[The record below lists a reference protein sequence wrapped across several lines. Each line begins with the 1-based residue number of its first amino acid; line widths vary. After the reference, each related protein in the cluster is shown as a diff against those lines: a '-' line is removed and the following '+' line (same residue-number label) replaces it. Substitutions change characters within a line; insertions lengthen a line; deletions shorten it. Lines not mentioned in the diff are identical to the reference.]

1 MIMSKTYL
9 VALDAGH
16 GLNTAGK
23 QTPDGIK
30 EWTLNDKVCDKI
42 TLFLS
47 DYNVVVIRTDNN
59 EGNTDEKLTARRI
72 MYVNADADLA
82 VSVHH
87 NAFTGTWNNAT
98 GIEVYTDKSPTE
110 QDEKLAELIH
120 EKLVEYTGLRGRGI
134 KKANFTVINQ
144 NKIPA
149 VLVEGGFMDG
159 KNDYAVITSEA
170 GQEAYARAVA
180 DAIVEFLGLTK
191 KSTPVVTPTTNGFSQ
206 EVQDWQNAAIADG
219 FRFPKYGADG
229 KWGAECEGVAKV
241 AVVKQRFDSNKKP
254 VYKYPNLTR
263 IVQKKCGFKGED
275 VDGKCGNNTGDGIER
290 YQGRKGL
297 TQDRCVG
304 LNTWKDMLGVK

>member
-1 MIMSKTYL
+1 MDKTYL

-59 EGNTDEKLTARRI
+59 EGNTDEKLAARRT
-72 MYVNADADLA
+72 MYVNADAVLA

-87 NAFTGTWNNAT
+87 NANTGTWNSAT
-98 GIEVYTDKSPTE
+98 GTEVYTDRNYTE
-110 QDEKLAELIH
+110 QDQRLAELIH
-120 EKLVEYTGLRGRGI
+120 ENMVKYTGLRGRGI
-134 KKANFTVINQ
+134 KRSDFTVITQ
-144 NKIPA
+144 NRIPA
-149 VLVEGGFMDG
+149 VLVEGGFMDS
-159 KNDYAVITSEA
+159 KNDYAIITSEA

-180 DAIVEFLGLTK
+180 DAIIEFLGLTK
-191 KSTPVVTPTTNGFSQ
+191 KAEPIVKPSNNGFSQ
-206 EVQDWQNAAIADG
+206 EVKDWQDAAIADG

-229 KWGAECEGVAKV
+229 KWGAECESVAKV
-241 AVVKQRFDSNKKP
+241 AVVKQRFNSEKKP
-254 VYKYPNLTR
+254 IYKYPNLTR
-263 IVQKKCGFKGED
+263 IVQKKVD
-275 VDGKCGNNTGDGIER
+275 VEIDGKCGDDTGDGIER
-290 YQGRKGL
+290 YQGNHGL

-304 LNTWKDMLGVK
+304 INTWKDMLGVK